1 MNNHVKNLSGAQT
14 YNVINTKD
22 EWTLYHNNFSLCS
35 RKVRTCFEEL
45 DIQYVS
51 KHIEIIETGFAENIT
66 NDFLKINPLG
76 TVPVLLHH
84 GKPIYESHEQIKYLC
99 QHSKS
104 LGSNDEKVNYWITK
118 SSLIGDPTQ
127 EIERYAGNCAAL
139 LTPPLFIAMLK
150 NISYSKFINYCI
162 KHPIKQRPALFLML
176 KIFGFQN
183 IKKGSVAC
191 KLVNKG
197 FKNMNK
203 HLNEMEQHL
212 SENNY
217 KWIAGNQ
224 FSLADIS
231 WMPLLHRLE
240 ETLWLELLLKNKPK
254 VQSYYSELKNRK
266 SFQKAINDLNQQSVN
281 IGINILKNEINKK
294 SSPLKLLHDQIKS
307 EFLLS

>member
-1 MNNHVKNLSGAQT
+1 MNNHVKNLSGPQT
-14 YNVINTKD
+14 YTVINTKD

-104 LGSNDEKVNYWITK
+104 LGLNDEKVNYWITK

-127 EIERYAGNCAAL
+127 EMEKYAGNCAAL

-183 IKKGSVAC
+183 IKKGSIAC

-203 HLNEMEQHL
+203 HLNEMEQYL

-217 KWIAGNQ
+217 KWITGNK

-240 ETLWLELLLKNKPK
+240 ETFWLELLLKGKPK

-266 SFQKAINDLNQQSVN
+266 SFQKAINDWNQQSVN
-281 IGINILKNEINKK
+281 IGINLLKNEINKK
-294 SSPLKLLHDQIKS
+294 SSPLKLFHDQIKS